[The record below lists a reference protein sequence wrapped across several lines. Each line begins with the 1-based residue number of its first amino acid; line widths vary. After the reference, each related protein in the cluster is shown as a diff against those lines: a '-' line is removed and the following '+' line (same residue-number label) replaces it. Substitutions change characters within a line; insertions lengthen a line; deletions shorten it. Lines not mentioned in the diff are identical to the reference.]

1 MGELVNLRAARKRR
15 ERAAKEREAEENRAR
30 HGRTKADKQAE
41 AAARERDAAALD
53 GHRRPRLPLG
63 PKAGDETP

>member
-15 ERAAKEREAEENRAR
+15 ERAAKEREAEENR
-30 HGRTKADKQAE
+30 TKADKQAE
-41 AAARERDAAALD
+41 TAARERDATALD